1 MTMLSLSYSLVA
13 AVRRSM
19 AVEGLDG
26 FQVFRLSGGGH
37 LDLSWLE
44 AYLEEH
50 PHRRLPLLIEGAV
63 APAFRSAGLHRE
75 DEGLVLRYQTWS
87 GLVVIGDIL
96 LAVAVDVYDDP
107 ILLVGQRRD
116 GAFEAFAR
124 TYSAW
129 TAERTREDDRIT
141 VIDGPPIPRRR
152 DLDWDSLYLDP
163 VLRDELRLQVE
174 AFFAAREQYRRL
186 GVPHRRGL
194 LLTGP
199 PGNGK
204 TTLLRVLAARRP
216 EAFVL
221 LTATEAV
228 EIGTVE
234 AAFAR
239 AEACAPA
246 ILALEDVDSL
256 FQGKVPLS
264 HFLNRL
270 DGLAGLEGVLVV
282 ATTNHPEKLDAAL
295 TDRPSRFDR
304 VYVIGAPGDE
314 VRRAY
319 LRGCFKEA
327 FEERF
332 VGWTDGLSVAQVK
345 ECWISACL
353 EAIHASREVV
363 EPEAVLRAAERLRE
377 QRSEI
382 RQDWGGPRIVGF
394 QLTGHRGTEP
404 RSDRR

>member
-13 AVRRSM
+13 AVRRSL
-19 AVEGLDG
+19 AGEGLDG
-26 FQVFRLSGGGH
+26 FQVFRLAGGGH

-50 PHRRLPLLIEGAV
+50 PHRRLPLLIGGGV

-107 ILLVGQRRD
+107 ILLVGQRRE

-124 TYSAW
+124 AYVAW

-246 ILALEDVDSL
+246 ILALEDVDTL

-319 LRGCFKEA
+319 LRACFKEA
-327 FEERF
+327 FDERF

-353 EAIHASREVV
+353 EAIHAGRETV

-394 QLTGHRGTEP
+394 QLTGHRDTGA
-404 RSDRR
+404 RRP